1 MTYPP
6 VTTNATMSFATRPP
20 NGERAIHS
28 YVVDPLTGERPR
40 NFGLED
46 KSVVIENVRGKED
59 SVSLDTTGFQFYK
72 DPITP
77 ITFDDDEEIRRVYF
91 PESIALIKK
100 YTGASRVEIFEHT
113 VRRRIP
119 GQSDVD
125 GLRQPLSRVHVD
137 QTAATAI
144 TLVHKFL
151 PPADVPKLLERR
163 FQIINLWR
171 PIEYPAVD
179 WPLTLCDYRSVD
191 VEKDTFSVSRISA
204 DNTSE
209 REFMAVQ
216 YGEGQKWKYL
226 HGMTPEEFV
235 LFKCA
240 ESIQDGSVAVFVPHT
255 GFSDPT
261 TPEGTPYRQS
271 IELRTLVFYD

>member
-6 VTTNATMSFATRPP
+6 LTTTATLAFATRPA
-20 NGERAIHS
+20 NGERAIHR

-46 KSVVIENVRGKED
+46 KSVIIENVRGKED

-72 DPITP
+72 DPITK
-77 ITFDDDEEIRRVYF
+77 INFDDEEEIRRVYYS
-91 PESIALIKK
+91 ESIELVKK

-119 GQSDVD
+119 GQADVD
-125 GLRQPLSRVHVD
+125 GRRQPLSRVHVD

-144 TLVHKFL
+144 ALIHKHL
-151 PPADVPKLLERR
+151 PPADVPKLLQNR
-163 FQIINLWR
+163 FQIINVWR
-171 PIEYPAVD
+171 PLEYPAID

-191 VEKDTFSVSRISA
+191 VENDTFSVSRVSA
-204 DNTSE
+204 DNKSE
-209 REFMAVQ
+209 LELMAVQ
-216 YGEGQKWKYL
+216 YSENQKWKYL

-240 ESIQDGSVAVFVPHT
+240 ESIKDGSVAVFVPHT

-271 IELRTLVFYD
+271 VELRTLVFYD